1 MIKKSEIKKKI
12 NLILE
17 LQNHG
22 IDKADVLKVMEEVD
36 RQIFVEE
43 SLRQKAYDNIALPID
58 CGQTISQPLVVAL
71 MTQFLDI
78 KKNMRVL
85 EIGTGSG
92 YQTFILS
99 KLARFVYTVERHKFL
114 SINAYNLFKKL
125 MVTNIFCKHD
135 DGGLGW
141 KDQAPFDR
149 IIVTA
154 SAPEIPGKLV
164 EQLSING
171 KMIIPIGDQH
181 NDQILKSISK
191 NNETQTYNCKHQI
204 LCFRVLRI
212 YVTRKDLQVSYL
224 FMLDS

>member
-1 MIKKSEIKKKI
+1 MIKKTEIKKKI

-22 IDKADVLKVMEEVD
+22 IEKPDILKVMEEVD

-43 SLRQKAYDNIALPID
+43 SLRQKAYENIALPID

-71 MTQFLDI
+71 MTQFLDLN
-78 KKNMRVL
+78 KNMRVL

-99 KLARFVYTVERHKFL
+99 KLARFVYTIERHKFL
-114 SINAYNLFKKL
+114 YINANNLFKKL
-125 MVTNIFCKHD
+125 MVTNIFCKHG

-171 KMIIPIGDQH
+171 KMVAPIGDEH
-181 NDQILKSISK
+181 NDQVLKKISK
-191 NNETQTYNCKHQI
+191 NKETLSIT
-204 LCFRVLRI
+204 
-212 YVTRKDLQVSYL
+212 DLGSVRFVPL
-224 FMLDS
+224 LEGKENK